1 MKPGQILEAFW
12 VLAEG
17 RCAFD
22 LKNSTHLEGYI
33 LEVEDQHIIFCSGG
47 PLGSDKEQRIPIEAI
62 DLATLFFWSEKAGC
76 YLHAKWQETLN
87 AWELTP
93 T

>member
-33 LEVEDQHIIFCSGG
+33 LEVEDQHIVFGHGG
-47 PLGSDKEQRIPIEAI
+47 PLGSEQEQRIPSARNDGAPQSLRCRAALPMSREP
-62 DLATLFFWSEKAGC
+62 K
-76 YLHAKWQETLN
+76 H
-87 AWELTP
+87 
-93 T
+93 